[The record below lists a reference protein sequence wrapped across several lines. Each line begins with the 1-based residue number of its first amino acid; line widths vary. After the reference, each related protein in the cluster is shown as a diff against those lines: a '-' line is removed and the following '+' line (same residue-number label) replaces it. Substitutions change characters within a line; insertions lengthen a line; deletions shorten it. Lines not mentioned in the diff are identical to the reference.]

1 MINIEAYAKINL
13 FLEVPGLRPDG
24 YHELWTVFQSIGL
37 SDTLHLESAPGEIT
51 LTCSNT
57 ELPVDKGNLV
67 YRAASLLK
75 ETFQVTRG
83 ASLHLEKRIP
93 IGAGLGGGS
102 TDAAAALN
110 GLNHLWELNASP
122 EELEALGAE
131 LGMDVPFCVKGG
143 TVYAEGRGEL
153 LIEQLPSPSA
163 WIVLVYPNLFVSTKE
178 VYQDIDRHLMKK
190 PHEASAMKEA
200 LNANNLEQIA
210 AALYNRL
217 EISSFALYPQL
228 SAIKNQIQV
237 MGCLGTLMSGSGSSI
252 FGLCESETQARQIAT
267 QLTSK
272 TDFWVQA
279 IPLMA
284 S

>member
-1 MINIEAYAKINL
+1 MITIDAYAKINL
-13 FLEVPGLRPDG
+13 FLEVPRLRPDG

-37 SDTLHLESAPGEIT
+37 SDTLHLESAPGDIT
-51 LTCSNT
+51 LTCSHT
-57 ELPVDKGNLV
+57 ELPLDKGNLV
-67 YRAASLLK
+67 YRAAALLK
-75 ETFQVTRG
+75 ETFQVPRG

-102 TDAAAALN
+102 TDAAAALK
-110 GLNHLWELNASP
+110 GLNQLWELNASS
-122 EELEALGAE
+122 EELEALGAK

-143 TVYAEGRGEL
+143 TVYAEGRGEIL
-153 LIEQLPSPSA
+153 KERLPSPTA

-178 VYQDIDRHLMKK
+178 VYQDIDRRPLES
-190 PHEASAMKEA
+190 PREASAMREA

-228 SAIKNQIQV
+228 AAIKNQLQA
-237 MGCLGTLMSGSGSSI
+237 MGCVGTLMSGSGSSI
-252 FGLCESETQARQIAT
+252 FGLCDSEMKARQIAT
-267 QLTSK
+267 QLTSQ

-279 IPLMA
+279 IPLIA